1 MSQLSKAA
9 FDTLWADAGG
19 QFADNNT
26 RDIIEGFMRQFG
38 KDLKDSTLFID
49 DAYDTIQFI
58 IDGGSSAITTGVKG
72 DIRVPFDCTVL
83 SWEIVADVS
92 GSIVVDIW
100 MDTYANFP
108 PDVAD
113 TITGSEKPTLS
124 TAIKNQDLTL
134 STFTTAL
141 TRGKWLRYNVDS
153 AATVTRVTISL
164 NVKRTS

>member
-1 MSQLSKAA
+1 MSQYSKIA
-9 FDTLWADAGG
+9 FDAVWVDVAGDF
-19 QFADNNT
+19 QDNTT
-26 RDIIEGFMRQFG
+26 RDIIEGFMRQFAE
-38 KDLKDSTLFID
+38 DIKDSALFID
-49 DAYDTIQFI
+49 DAHDTIQFI

-72 DIRVPFDCTVL
+72 DIRVPFDCVVQ
-83 SWEIVADVS
+83 SWEIVADAS

-108 PDVAD
+108 PTIGD

-124 TAIKNQDLTL
+124 SAVKNQDLTL
-134 STFTTAL
+134 STFTTTL

-153 AATVTRVTISL
+153 ATTVTRVTVSL